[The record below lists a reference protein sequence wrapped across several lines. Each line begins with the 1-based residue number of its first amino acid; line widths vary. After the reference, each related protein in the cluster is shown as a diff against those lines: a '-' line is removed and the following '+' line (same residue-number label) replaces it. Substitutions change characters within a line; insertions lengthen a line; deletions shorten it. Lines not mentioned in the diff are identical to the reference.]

1 MNIYRFLRQDWLALL
16 FLLTP
21 IALATYLWPQLPDQV
36 AVHWNVV
43 GKVND
48 WDSKETFGLMMGGL
62 TVFTYLL
69 LLCVPFIDPKAN
81 AERNRKPLIIIRT
94 AIMGLLC
101 VTMSA
106 IMLYNVGVAI
116 NMPTLVKV
124 VVPLLLLVIGNL
136 LSKLKPSYFV
146 GIRTPWTLESPVVW
160 TKTHRLAGGL
170 WVASALF
177 LLMVSLY
184 LPESYYLPVLI
195 GVLLVMTLAPIGYSY
210 LIFQEQQTTH

>member
-1 MNIYRFLRQDWLALL
+1 M
-16 FLLTP
+16 
-21 IALATYLWPQLPDQV
+21 
-36 AVHWNVV
+36 

-124 VVPLLLLVIGNL
+124 MVPLLLLVIGNL

-160 TKTHRLAGGL
+160 TKTHRLTGGL

-177 LLMVSLY
+177 LLVGSFV
-184 LPESYYLPVLI
+184 LPDHAYPLFLI
-195 GVLLVMTLAPIGYSY
+195 SIISVMAGVPIVYSY
-210 LIFQEQQTTH
+210 VIYQRNQTAK